1 MRKELVFVLLALFLC
16 AGCNGNKKKM
26 NGEHDLDAAN
36 ITLDD
41 HTISFYY
48 NWYGNPSVDGEMKHW
63 MHPIAL
69 APGHSGDVGAISGLN
84 DDIACNFYPELGT
97 YSSNDPEII
106 RKHIRMHIKANVGVL
121 SVTWWGESDYGNQS
135 VSLLLDEAAKVGAK
149 VCFHIEPFNGR
160 SPQTVRE
167 NIQYIVDTYGDHPA
181 FYRTHGKPLFFIYDS
196 YLIKPA
202 EWAKLFAAGGEI
214 IPSTTVFL
222 LV

>member
-69 APGHSGDVGAISGLN
+69 APGHSGDVGAISGLGKTN
-84 DDIACNFYPELGT
+84 LCSIISILFTSARIPLAMILGNT
-97 YSSNDPEII
+97 SMGLNGI
-106 RKHIRMHIKANVGVL
+106 
-121 SVTWWGESDYGNQS
+121 WW
-135 VSLLLDEAAKVGAK
+135 
-149 VCFHIEPFNGR
+149 
-160 SPQTVRE
+160 
-167 NIQYIVDTYGDHPA
+167 A
-181 FYRTHGKPLFFIYDS
+181 FS
-196 YLIKPA
+196 
-202 EWAKLFAAGGEI
+202 
-214 IPSTTVFL
+214 STTIIKGIIFTGTFFWIIKKYPKNMNTPSSQA
-222 LV
+222 

>member
-69 APGHSGDVGAISGLN
+69 APGHSGDVGAISGLLV
-84 DDIACNFYPELGT
+84 DIFWGQLLGFHTLLYTVIGYLNGSFERLFYDEDVKLPIILISASEFLYGICIYVFVYMLQGDFAFGTYLFSIIIPELVYT
-97 YSSNDPEII
+97 ILVTLILYQVILHIN
-106 RKHIRMHIKANVGVL
+106 RKL
-121 SVTWWGESDYGNQS
+121 ESEEQ
-135 VSLLLDEAAKVGAK
+135 
-149 VCFHIEPFNGR
+149 R
-160 SPQTVRE
+160 SASKFV
-167 NIQYIVDTYGDHPA
+167 
-181 FYRTHGKPLFFIYDS
+181 
-196 YLIKPA
+196 
-202 EWAKLFAAGGEI
+202 
-214 IPSTTVFL
+214 
-222 LV
+222 

>member
-1 MRKELVFVLLALFLC
+1 MFLFYWHYFC
-16 AGCNGNKKKM
+16 VPAVTGNKKKM

-106 RKHIRMHIKANVGVL
+106 RKHIRMHIKANVGIL

-135 VSLLLDEAAKVGAK
+135 VSLLLDEAAKSRGKGVLSY
-149 VCFHIEPFNGR
+149 R
-160 SPQTVRE
+160 
-167 NIQYIVDTYGDHPA
+167 A
-181 FYRTHGKPLFFIYDS
+181 F
-196 YLIKPA
+196 
-202 EWAKLFAAGGEI
+202 
-214 IPSTTVFL
+214 
-222 LV
+222 

>member
-97 YSSNDPEII
+97 YMRNRLRHQHE
-106 RKHIRMHIKANVGVL
+106 
-121 SVTWWGESDYGNQS
+121 E
-135 VSLLLDEAAKVGAK
+135 E
-149 VCFHIEPFNGR
+149 
-160 SPQTVRE
+160 
-167 NIQYIVDTYGDHPA
+167 
-181 FYRTHGKPLFFIYDS
+181 
-196 YLIKPA
+196 
-202 EWAKLFAAGGEI
+202 
-214 IPSTTVFL
+214 
-222 LV
+222 

>member
-63 MHPIAL
+63 MHPIAP

-84 DDIACNFYPELGT
+84 DDIACNFIRNSERTAAMILK
-97 YSSNDPEII
+97 SS
-106 RKHIRMHIKANVGVL
+106 
-121 SVTWWGESDYGNQS
+121 GNIS
-135 VSLLLDEAAKVGAK
+135 G
-149 VCFHIEPFNGR
+149 CI
-160 SPQTVRE
+160 
-167 NIQYIVDTYGDHPA
+167 
-181 FYRTHGKPLFFIYDS
+181 
-196 YLIKPA
+196 
-202 EWAKLFAAGGEI
+202 
-214 IPSTTVFL
+214 
-222 LV
+222 

>member
-63 MHPIAL
+63 MHPVAL

-84 DDIACNFYPELGT
+84 VIFIR
-97 YSSNDPEII
+97 SSERTAAMIL
-106 RKHIRMHIKANVGVL
+106 K
-121 SVTWWGESDYGNQS
+121 SFGNIS
-135 VSLLLDEAAKVGAK
+135 G
-149 VCFHIEPFNGR
+149 CI
-160 SPQTVRE
+160 
-167 NIQYIVDTYGDHPA
+167 
-181 FYRTHGKPLFFIYDS
+181 
-196 YLIKPA
+196 
-202 EWAKLFAAGGEI
+202 
-214 IPSTTVFL
+214 
-222 LV
+222 